1 MMLRELI
8 NAQKTEKFIQE
19 KKLWNNGTETGT
31 FSNFKMEKDV
41 KIWNGVFSQEKKRV
55 EIAEN

>member
-8 NAQKTEKFIQE
+8 NSQKTEKFIQE
-19 KKLWNNGTETGT
+19 KKLRNNGTETGT
-31 FSNFKMEKDV
+31 FSKFKMEKDV